1 MKIGLAQTN
10 PVIGDFPG
18 NIRQMLALAGRAE
31 AAGCELVI
39 FPELSFSG
47 YPPRDLLERPA
58 FIEAQNRAVREF
70 AAKVGLPALCGTAM
84 KNPDPAGKPLINGAV
99 LIEDGR
105 ARAAATKRLLPS
117 YDVFDETRYFEPG
130 NKSSIIRFKG
140 LRIGV
145 TICED
150 IWNDKEALG
159 GRVYHDDPVADM
171 MAGPA
176 GPPDLLVNI
185 SASPYRLGKAAIKK
199 KIFGNICKKH
209 EVPLI
214 YVNQAGGQDA
224 LIFDGRSLAVNPDG
238 EIFAMADAFTEDLL
252 VIDTEETGVG
262 VPPDFPEPD
271 EEETV
276 FAALTRGTRDYVR
289 KCGFSKVVLG
299 LSGGIDSAVCAVI
312 AAMAL
317 GGGNVTAMIMPSR
330 YSAPE
335 SAEDA
340 EKLARRL
347 GIEIKRAPIDGLMAV
362 ISASLAPI
370 LGKIE
375 GTLTEQ
381 NLQARL
387 RGMLLMAVAN
397 HQNRILI
404 TTGNKSEMAVGY
416 CTLYGDMNGGLAVL
430 SDVPKTMVYRL
441 AAYINR
447 EDEIIPARTIKRPPS
462 AELAPDQKDEDDLP
476 PYDAL
481 DPILAAWIEENR
493 SLAEI
498 ADSGCDPEM
507 AAGVI
512 ERIFVNEYKR
522 AQAAPG
528 LKITSKAFGYGRRY
542 PIAHRYRDRLEG

>member
-1 MKIGLAQTN
+1 MKIALAQTN
-10 PVIGDFPG
+10 PVIGDFPH
-18 NIRQMLALAGRAE
+18 NTRQMLALAGQAA
-31 AAGCELVI
+31 AAGCSLAV

-58 FIEAQNRAVREF
+58 FIEAQSRAVREF
-70 AAKVGLPALCGTAM
+70 AEKAPLPALCGAAIR
-84 KNPDPAGKPLINGAV
+84 NPDPEGKPLLNAAL
-99 LIEDGR
+99 LIEDGKP
-105 ARAAATKRLLPS
+105 RAAATKRLLPS

-130 NKSSIIRFKG
+130 RKSSIVRFQG

-150 IWNDKEALG
+150 IWNDKDALG
-159 GRVYHDDPVADM
+159 GRLYRADPVADIM
-171 MAGPA
+171 GGPA

-185 SASPYRLGKAAIKK
+185 SASPYRMGKAAVKERIFR
-199 KIFGNICKKH
+199 KICAAH
-209 EVPLI
+209 RVPLL

-224 LIFDGRSLAVNPDG
+224 LVFDGRSLAVNREG
-238 EIFAMADAFTEDLL
+238 RVFTMADSFAEDLL
-252 VIDTEETGVG
+252 VVDTDNTTCII
-262 VPPDFPEPD
+262 PPDFPESD
-271 EEETV
+271 EEAAV
-276 FAALTRGTRDYVR
+276 FDALTCGTRDYVR

-312 AAMAL
+312 AAMAV
-317 GGGNVTAMIMPSR
+317 GGGNVAAMIMPSR

-340 EKLARRL
+340 ARLAKRL
-347 GIEIKRAPIDGLMAV
+347 GIEVKRAPIDGLMAV
-362 ISASLAPI
+362 LGASLAPVI
-370 LGKIE
+370 GKIE

-397 HQNRILI
+397 QQNRILL

-441 AAYINR
+441 AAYVNR
-447 EDEIIPARTIKRPPS
+447 EEEIIPARIIRRPPS
-462 AELAPDQKDEDDLP
+462 AELAPDQKDSDDLP
-476 PYDAL
+476 PYEVL
-481 DPILAAWIEENR
+481 DPILKAWVEENR

-498 ADSGCDPEM
+498 AASGRDPAI
-507 AAGVI
+507 AAAVV
-512 ERIFVNEYKR
+512 ERIFANEYKR

-542 PIAHRYRDRLEG
+542 PIAHRYREGVGD